1 MATPVNT
8 VASGGLPVVDVTTAA
23 PPNINPKFGMPV
35 SEALPGKG
43 IAVTKGTKGTPV
55 TFVTPPP

>member
-8 VASGGLPVVDVTTAA
+8 VASGGLPVTDVTASPA
-23 PPNINPKFGMPV
+23 PLPLMGMPV
-35 SEALPGKG
+35 SEAAAGKG
-43 IAVTKGTKGTPV
+43 IAVTKVANGKPV

>member
-8 VASGGLPVVDVTTAA
+8 VAAGGIPVVDVTATT
-23 PPNINPKFGMPV
+23 PKFGAPV
-35 SEALPGKG
+35 TEAAPGRG
-43 IAVTKGTKGTPV
+43 TAVTKVTNYGVPV